1 LTKEKKVFNEVL
13 LEAVDEGL
21 LILGESGR
29 KAIYFHLQNSHS
41 LKREDI
47 PEKLEIFMNGLR
59 KIFGLGAQAIER
71 SIVRCLYSKLG
82 LEFIERK
89 DYDFLK
95 YLDAAKNMSEKE
107 G

>member
-1 LTKEKKVFNEVL
+1 MTKEEKVFNQVL

-21 LILGESGR
+21 LIIGESGR
-29 KAIYFHLQNSHS
+29 NAIYFHLQNSCS

-47 PEKLEIFMNGLR
+47 PEKPEVFMDGLK
-59 KIFGLGAQAIER
+59 KIFGLGAQAIEM
-71 SIVRCLYSKLG
+71 SIVKCLYSKLG
-82 LEFIERK
+82 LEFRERK

-95 YLDAAKNMSEKE
+95 YLDDAKNASGKE

>member
-1 LTKEKKVFNEVL
+1 MTKEKKFFNEVL

-29 KAIYFHLQNSHS
+29 KAIYFHLQNSFS

-47 PEKLEIFMNGLR
+47 PEKPEAFINGLR

-71 SIVRCLYSKLG
+71 SIIKCLYGKLG
-82 LEFIERK
+82 LELREEK
-89 DYDFLK
+89 NYDFSK
-95 YLDAAKNMSEKE
+95 YLDDAKNASEK
-107 G
+107 